1 MSRLFA
7 CDYLNL
13 KLENIPNANAKM
25 ISSSKALGKRE
36 TSKCI
41 AEWIDEKFKSFV
53 CSALKPSPQKN
64 WLKKAKYTFDLTMCG
79 HILDVL
85 LGNNFIRIIDH
96 QVVLSPHNQE
106 HTHCMW
112 RNSFDTSNCNVL
124 RQVIQSVIDEE
135 RLRLSEA
142 QQMNQSELIG
152 FNGKKVSN
160 RPRLADL
167 LKAQGSEAKQRDM
180 EPFSKDKVIVLELQI
195 GDIIEDNK
203 VVTTPENIGGASK
216 ISPIK
221 AKAD

>member
-1 MSRLFA
+1 
-7 CDYLNL
+7 
-13 KLENIPNANAKM
+13 
-25 ISSSKALGKRE
+25 
-36 TSKCI
+36 
-41 AEWIDEKFKSFV
+41 
-53 CSALKPSPQKN
+53 
-64 WLKKAKYTFDLTMCG
+64 
-79 HILDVL
+79 
-85 LGNNFIRIIDH
+85 
-96 QVVLSPHNQE
+96 
-106 HTHCMW
+106 MW

-160 RPRLADL
+160 RPRLTDL

-203 VVTTPENIGGASK
+203 VVTTPENIGGGGKQNLSH
-216 ISPIK
+216 
-221 AKAD
+221 

>member
-41 AEWIDEKFKSFV
+41 AEWIDEKFKPFV

-79 HILDVL
+79 HILDVF
-85 LGNNFIRIIDH
+85 LGNSFIRIIDH

-106 HTHCMW
+106 LAHCMW

-124 RQVIQSVIDEE
+124 RRVIQSVIDEE
-135 RLRLSEA
+135 
-142 QQMNQSELIG
+142 
-152 FNGKKVSN
+152 
-160 RPRLADL
+160 
-167 LKAQGSEAKQRDM
+167 
-180 EPFSKDKVIVLELQI
+180 
-195 GDIIEDNK
+195 
-203 VVTTPENIGGASK
+203 
-216 ISPIK
+216 
-221 AKAD
+221 